1 MKVRKVM
8 KTGKIKIK
16 IITSMAV
23 ILTVSLFLSV
33 SCISFKGIPAEVRK
47 YSSDWPAANQ
57 NFSNT
62 RAAVNSKINTSNI
75 SNLGLAWSFP
85 IKGISE
91 WGAATTNPLIL
102 GNTIYFEDL
111 KSNVYAVGLKTGKQ
125 IWMKEYNMDIAGP
138 AGVSIGYGKIFAIKG
153 HYEVA
158 ALDMKGNEIWSVN
171 LSNNENIGIDIQTL
185 TYGNKVFVST
195 VPGVSNENFY
205 KGGSTGIIYTLDEK
219 TGKTLW
225 SFDTV
230 DSKDIWGNP
239 AVNSGGGAWYP
250 PAIDP
255 DSEVMYWGIGNPAPW
270 PGTSEFPNGS
280 SRQGLNLYTNSV
292 VALNINDGKLLWYN
306 QVLPH
311 DLFDYD
317 LQTSPILATVT
328 VNETK
333 QDIILSAGKMGKVY
347 AFDRKTGKTIWE
359 TRVGDHLNDDL
370 KELPEGVTKVSPGP
384 LGGVETCMAY
394 ADGVVYVPVVNM
406 VVEYTPSEFVA
417 KSFNFADAKGELV
430 AINAADGKILW
441 DVKLDSL
448 NVGAATVVNDLV
460 FTSTFNGKIYA
471 FNAKTGEKVWEYQA
485 PGGINGWPAVKDD
498 MIIFPVGMGKTPVL
512 LAFKIGAAAEKSV
525 ETTVPSAGSGKG
537 FKQ

>member
-33 SCISFKGIPAEVRK
+33 SCISSKGIPAEVRK

-75 SNLGLAWSFP
+75 SDLGLAWSFP
-85 IKGISE
+85 IKGIGE

-111 KSNVYAVGLKTGKQ
+111 KSNVYAVDLKTGKQ
-125 IWMKEYNMDIAGP
+125 IWIKEYNMDIAGP

-185 TYGNKVFVST
+185 AYGNKVFVST

-205 KGGSTGIIYTLDEK
+205 KGGSTGIIYALDEK

-333 QDIILSAGKMGKVY
+333 QDIVISAGKMGKVY

-394 ADGVVYVPVVNM
+394 ADGIVYVPVVNM

-485 PGGINGWPAVKDD
+485 TGGINGWPAVKDD

-525 ETTVPSAGSGKG
+525 ETTIPSAGSGKG